1 MIEGLKSGLPTVSL
15 RSSCEV
21 KAQACFIQQPPSMC
35 SSMILAKAAA
45 KITSATGLIE
55 TLQARSS
62 GLAQQMDLLSLAVN
76 IKTSADLDPAWF
88 VLF

>member
-1 MIEGLKSGLPTVSL
+1 
-15 RSSCEV
+15 
-21 KAQACFIQQPPSMC
+21 MC

-76 IKTSADLDPAWF
+76 IKTSADLDAAWF

>member
-1 MIEGLKSGLPTVSL
+1 
-15 RSSCEV
+15 
-21 KAQACFIQQPPSMC
+21 MC

-45 KITSATGLIE
+45 KITAATGLIE

-62 GLAQQMDLLSLAVN
+62 ELAQQMDLLSFAVN
-76 IKTSADLDPAWF
+76 IKTSTDLNAAWF